1 MLSFDLSPE
10 QQALQENVARFT
22 RDRIVPNAAEYDH
35 DSKFPFEI
43 LKEAWELGLVAP
55 IVPVEYG
62 GAGASHV
69 DQALICEEL
78 SYGCSG
84 IETSIAAST
93 LAATPIIL
101 GGNEAQKKKYLGMIS
116 NEFALCSYATTEPS
130 AGSDV
135 ASMQTRAVQK
145 GNDWVLNGQKCFIT
159 NASHARW
166 YVIFATVD
174 PKLKHRGIA
183 AFIVDSDTAGVSLGK
198 KEDKLGQRAS
208 DTNTIILEDVVI
220 KGENL
225 LAPAGEG
232 FKLAMQTFDATRPDI
247 AMSATGIM
255 RRCIDECVRY
265 AKERKTFGQ
274 PIASHQAIQFILAD
288 MAMKAEATR
297 LLALKAASM
306 LDKGQRSSLY
316 SAYAKALGADSAMQS
331 AIDAVQIFGGNGFI
345 KDYPVEKLMRD
356 AKILQ
361 IYEGTSQIQRVV
373 IGKHLLSGG

>member
-10 QQALQENVARFT
+10 QQALQASVARFT
-22 RDRIVPNAAEYDH
+22 RERIIPNAAELDR
-35 DSKFPFEI
+35 DSTFPFES
-43 LKEAWELGLVAP
+43 LREAWELGLMAP

-84 IETSIAAST
+84 VETSIAVST
-93 LAATPIIL
+93 LAATPVML
-101 GGNEAQKKKYLGMIS
+101 AGSEAQKKKYLGMIS
-116 NEFALCSYATTEPS
+116 NEFALCAYATTEPS

-135 ASMQTRAVQK
+135 SGLQTRAVQK
-145 GNDWVLNGQKCFIT
+145 GDDWVLNGQKCFIT

-183 AFIVDSDTAGVSLGK
+183 AFIVDRDTPGLSLGK

-208 DTNTIILEDVVI
+208 DTNTIILEDAIV
-220 KGENL
+220 KHGNL
-225 LAPAGEG
+225 LAPAGGG

-247 AMSATGIM
+247 AMSAAGLM
-255 RRCIDECVRY
+255 RRCIDESVRY

-274 PIASHQAIQFILAD
+274 PIASHQAIQFMLAD

-373 IGKHLLSGG
+373 IGKHLLGD

>member
-10 QQALQENVARFT
+10 QQALVDNVARFT
-22 RDRIVPNAAEYDH
+22 RERIVPNAAELDRE
-35 DSKFPFEI
+35 STFPYEI
-43 LKEAWELGLVAP
+43 LKEAWELGLIAP

-93 LAATPIIL
+93 LAATPVIL
-101 GGNEAQKKKYLGMIS
+101 GGTEAQKKKYLGMIS

-135 ASMQTRAVQK
+135 AAMQMRAVQK
-145 GNDWVLNGQKCFIT
+145 GDDWVLNGQKCFIT

-183 AFIVDSDTAGVSLGK
+183 GFIVDRDTPGLSLGK

-208 DTNTIILEDVVI
+208 DTNTVILEDVVV
-220 KGENL
+220 KKENL

-247 AMSATGIM
+247 AMSAAGIM

-274 PIASHQAIQFILAD
+274 PIASHQAIQFMLAD

-373 IGKHLLSGG
+373 IGKHLLGG

>member
-1 MLSFDLSPE
+1 MLCFDLSPE
-10 QQALQENVARFT
+10 QQALQDNVARFT
-22 RDRIVPNAAEYDH
+22 RDRIVPNAAELDR
-35 DSKFPFEI
+35 DSTFPYEI
-43 LKEAWELGLVAP
+43 LKEAWELGLIAP

-135 ASMQTRAVQK
+135 AAMQTRAVQK
-145 GNDWVLNGQKCFIT
+145 GDEWVLNGQKCFIT

-166 YVIFATVD
+166 YIIFATLD

-183 AFIVDSDTAGVSLGK
+183 AFIVDRETPGLSLGK

-208 DTNTIILEDVVI
+208 DTNTIMLEDAIV
-220 KGENL
+220 KSENL
-225 LAPAGEG
+225 LAPAGVG

-247 AMSATGIM
+247 AMSAAGLM

-274 PIASHQAIQFILAD
+274 PIASHQAIQFMLAE

-373 IGKHLLSGG
+373 IGKHLLGG

>member
-10 QQALQENVARFT
+10 QQALVDNVARFT
-22 RDRIVPNAAEYDH
+22 RERIVPNAAELDRE
-35 DSKFPFEI
+35 STFPYEI
-43 LKEAWELGLVAP
+43 LKEAWELGLIAP

-93 LAATPIIL
+93 LAATPVIL
-101 GGNEAQKKKYLGMIS
+101 GGTEAQKKKYLGMIS

-135 ASMQTRAVQK
+135 AAMQMRAVQK
-145 GNDWVLNGQKCFIT
+145 GDDWVLNGQKCFIT

-183 AFIVDSDTAGVSLGK
+183 GFIVDRDSAGLSLGK

-208 DTNTIILEDVVI
+208 DTNTVILEDVVV
-220 KGENL
+220 KKENL

-247 AMSATGIM
+247 AMSAAGIM

-274 PIASHQAIQFILAD
+274 PIASHQAIQFMLAD

-373 IGKHLLSGG
+373 IGKHLLGG

>member
-10 QQALQENVARFT
+10 QLALQENVARFT
-22 RDRIVPNAAEYDH
+22 RDRIVPNAAELDRE
-35 DSKFPFEI
+35 STFPYEI
-43 LKEAWELGLVAP
+43 LKEAWELGLIAP
-55 IVPVEYG
+55 IVPPEYG

-93 LAATPIIL
+93 LAATPVLL
-101 GGNEAQKKKYLGMIS
+101 GGTEAQKKKYLGMIS
-116 NEFALCSYATTEPS
+116 NEFALCSYATTEPA

-135 ASMQTRAVQK
+135 SAMQTRAVPS
-145 GNDWVLNGQKCFIT
+145 GDDYVLNGQKCYIT

-183 AFIVDSDTAGVSLGK
+183 AFIVDRDTPGLSLGK

-208 DTNTIILEDVVI
+208 DTNTVILEDVLV
-220 KGENL
+220 KKENL
-225 LAPAGEG
+225 LAPPGEG

-247 AMSATGIM
+247 AMSAAGLM

-265 AKERKTFGQ
+265 AKERKTFGV
-274 PIASHQAIQFILAD
+274 PIASHQAIQFMLAD

-297 LLALKAASM
+297 LLALKAAYM

-373 IGKHLLSGG
+373 IGKHLLSG

>member
-10 QQALQENVARFT
+10 QQALVDNVARFT
-22 RDRIVPNAAEYDH
+22 RDRIVPNAAELDRE
-35 DSKFPFEI
+35 STFPYEI
-43 LKEAWELGLVAP
+43 LKEAWDLGLVAP
-55 IVPVEYG
+55 VVPVEYG

-93 LAATPIIL
+93 LAATPLIL
-101 GGNEAQKKKYLGMIS
+101 AGNEAQKKKYLGMIS

-135 ASMQTRAVQK
+135 AAMQTRAVQK
-145 GNDWVLNGQKCFIT
+145 GDEWLLNGQKCFIT

-166 YVIFATVD
+166 YVIFASID

-183 AFIVDSDTAGVSLGK
+183 AFIVDRDTPGLSLGK

-208 DTNTIILEDVVI
+208 DTNTIILEDAIV
-220 KGENL
+220 KSENL

-247 AMSATGIM
+247 AMSAAGLM

-274 PIASHQAIQFILAD
+274 PIASHQAIQFMLAE

-306 LDKGQRSSLY
+306 LDKGQRSSLF

-373 IGKHLLSGG
+373 IAKHLFGG